1 MPRLPAL
8 LRRLAAMSSRF
19 ISLSLTCGRSLT
31 WRAVIT
37 IFLVNVWAN
46 WITASPRWGTRWC
59 CVSVMRWQ
67 SCRISVQAQSHPY
80 PHASGNLEPLD
91 L

>member
-1 MPRLPAL
+1 MPRLPAP

-59 CVSVMRWQ
+59 CVSVVGVEEGWWLLGFYAAAAAAR
-67 SCRISVQAQSHPY
+67 
-80 PHASGNLEPLD
+80 
-91 L
+91 